1 MPCFESENMNIFLEF
16 LFIPFL
22 TDFFVIKNKIIKK
35 YREKM
40 NVKIKQMHNRI
51 DGDAN
56 EMIRMAFIVHFL
68 NDLIFL

>member
-1 MPCFESENMNIFLEF
+1 MPCFESENMNIFLEC
-16 LFIPFL
+16 LFIRFFKA
-22 TDFFVIKNKIIKK
+22 FFVIKNEIIKK

-56 EMIRMAFIVHFL
+56 EIIRLVFIVHF
-68 NDLIFL
+68 

>member
-1 MPCFESENMNIFLEF
+1 MPCFESENMNIFLKC
-16 LFIPFL
+16 LFILFL
-22 TDFFVIKNKIIKK
+22 TAFFVIKNEIIKK

-56 EMIRMAFIVHFL
+56 EMIGKTFIVHF
-68 NDLIFL
+68 

>member
-22 TDFFVIKNKIIKK
+22 TDFFVIKNEIIKK

-51 DGDAN
+51 DGDTN

>member
-1 MPCFESENMNIFLEF
+1 MPCFESENMNIFLKC
-16 LFIPFL
+16 LFIRFFKA
-22 TDFFVIKNKIIKK
+22 FFVIKNEIIKK

-56 EMIRMAFIVHFL
+56 EMIRKTFIVHF
-68 NDLIFL
+68 